1 MILINENNDAI
12 DTLKIRTSD
21 SEIRDNILKD
31 SQFAHA
37 SVVMRRDALEEV
49 GLYDPD
55 WNMVEDYELWMRIG
69 TRYNFTNLSDLFLS
83 YRINPNGVSTKNAFK
98 QKIMSLRLTY
108 KYKNVYP
115 SFFLALALKI
125 PYTILP
131 KSVSSFFLKLIK
143 K

>member
-69 TRYNFTNLSDLFLS
+69 TKYNFTNLSDLFLS
-83 YRINPNGVSTKNAFK
+83 YE
-98 QKIMSLRLTY
+98 
-108 KYKNVYP
+108 
-115 SFFLALALKI
+115 
-125 PYTILP
+125 
-131 KSVSSFFLKLIK
+131 
-143 K
+143 